1 MSSST
6 PPPRLASLDQFR
18 GYTVAGM
25 FMVNFLGAFDAAPY
39 LFKHH
44 LTFCSYADTIMPQFF
59 FAVGFAMRLSFGRRA
74 LSEGTGRAYWH
85 AVKRSLGLALI
96 AILWYG
102 GKPLLPAGVTF
113 NWESFKTIGIWGA
126 IWKPLKVD
134 SFQTLLHIAAT
145 SLWLLPVIRAG
156 ASWRVLYLVGSALM
170 HLGLTH
176 WFYFRWHNSDPA
188 GIDGGVLGFL
198 TWSIPTLVGTLACDA
213 VMGQRAA
220 GTGRGRM
227 LTGLV
232 MWSLALMALGWGIS
246 CGTRWYD
253 IAEGGNAD
261 RPAGKLSEHP
271 VFPPQDAF
279 QRWMDDAKAGRWDRV
294 LAEPPFVPPP
304 HSRDRKTVGSKE
316 IEVDNSLHYRPWNY
330 WMMSQQCGSISY
342 LTFSAGVSLAVFVLF
357 YILADMIGL
366 TIGLFRTF
374 GTNALVGYF
383 VHSIVDNTVKGYMP
397 PDLPAV
403 PMWIGFGVYLF
414 CCWLIIRSLEKNKIF
429 IKL

>member
-1 MSSST
+1 MSSSA
-6 PPPRLASLDQFR
+6 PQPRLGSLDQFR

-74 LSEGTGRAYWH
+74 LTEGVGRAYGH
-85 AVKRSLGLALI
+85 AVKRCLGLALI

-145 SLWLLPVIRAG
+145 SLWILPVIRARKM
-156 ASWRVLYLVGSALM
+156 WRVLYLIGSALL

-176 WFYFRWHNSDPA
+176 WFYFRWHNSEPA

-213 VMGQRAA
+213 VMGQRA
-220 GTGRGRM
+220 GDTSRGRM

-232 MWSLALMALGWGIS
+232 LWSLALMAFGWGIS
-246 CGTRWYD
+246 AGTRWYD
-253 IAEGGNAD
+253 VADGGE
-261 RPAGKLSEHP
+261 PAATKLSENP
-271 VFPPQDAF
+271 VFPAQEGF
-279 QRWMDDAKAGRWDRV
+279 QRWADDLRAGRWNRA

-304 HSRDRKTVGSKE
+304 HSRDRQTVGDKE
-316 IEVDNSLHYRPWNY
+316 REIDNSPLFRPWNY

-342 LTFSAGVSLAVFVLF
+342 LTFSAGLSLLVFVLF
-357 YILADMIGL
+357 YILADVIGL
-366 TIGLFRTF
+366 TIGVFRTF
-374 GTNALVGYF
+374 GKNALVGYF

-397 PDLPAV
+397 TDLPV
-403 PMWIGFGVYLF
+403 LPMWIGFGVYFL
-414 CCWLIIRSLEKNKIF
+414 CCWLILRSLEKNGIF